1 LSDIARPY
9 AVEPDIYTVEPC
21 ILACYMF
28 SVYTKCHG
36 REAKFYDKAA
46 MLYHDRVK
54 AVLPRRVLK
63 IRDGDDS
70 L

>member
-1 LSDIARPY
+1 
-9 AVEPDIYTVEPC
+9 
-21 ILACYMF
+21 MF